1 MQRVWYQI
9 KRGAI
14 FLVLWLAVSGLVAGG
29 LFALFCWVFGAD
41 LPIWMQEDGYSAT
54 DLFEGMLELALETFV
69 LTYLFKD
76 MVCRRFHLTRWQ
88 KFWAVSGLYMFF
100 CVALSALYVALGYY
114 FGVD

>member
-14 FLVLWLAVSGLVAGG
+14 FLVLWLVVSGLVAGG

-69 LTYLFKD
+69 LTYLFKG
-76 MVCRRFHLTRWQ
+76 MICQRFHLTRWQ
-88 KFWAVSGLYMFF
+88 KFWAVSGLYVFF
-100 CVALSALYVALGYY
+100 CVALSALYIALGYY